1 MVKEI
6 ILNSTS
12 TQTRVAI
19 TEDGSL
25 VDFFVDYPENRRM
38 VGDIYLGRVARVLPG
53 IRAAFIDIGM
63 KHDAFLHFSDIGD
76 RTQQLQDMLGEDSE
90 DVDEEDETNGSD
102 KSVKKGNGQNKN
114 KSEQNSVP
122 MLHKG
127 QDILIQITKEPVN
140 NKGVRVTSS
149 ISLPGRFCVLLPYDN
164 KVGISKKIYDFR
176 ERKRLRYIA
185 RQIIPE
191 NYGLIIRT
199 VAQGQSE
206 EALKDDLNLL
216 MKTWR
221 EIESSAKSEAPPA
234 LIYQDLNTT
243 VSVMRDLFNADV
255 SKVFIDSKKLHKQIK
270 NYVNIVQPA
279 AAEKIEHFKSSQNI
293 FDAFNIEEQINTLM
307 GRKVPLPSGGYL
319 IIEHT
324 EAMVVIDVNSG
335 RYARS
340 KEQEL
345 NSLKTDLEASR
356 EIARQMRLRDV
367 GGIIVIDFI
376 DLEDEKNRKK
386 VYDEL
391 KKEFR
396 KDRAKVSILPMSEFG
411 LIQITRQ
418 RIRQNIVQAMKEV
431 CPVCL
436 GTGMLTKGSHLVYD
450 LENWL
455 RKLKQHSKERNIV
468 IRCHPSTALK
478 LREGKI
484 KSLTKLQFKYLT
496 KLTIEEDNNV
506 TPGSFRFFSKK
517 TGKEL
522 SKGFD

>member
-6 ILNSTS
+6 IINSTTS
-12 TQTRVAI
+12 QTRVAI

-38 VGDIYLGRVARVLPG
+38 VGDIYLGKVARVLPG

-90 DVDEEDETNGSD
+90 DVEDEEENGTPKNSYQ
-102 KSVKKGNGQNKN
+102 VKPQESKKPDQGNI
-114 KSEQNSVP
+114 P
-122 MLHKG
+122 MLRKG
-127 QDILIQITKEPVN
+127 QEILIQITKEPVN

-149 ISLPGRFCVLLPYDN
+149 VSLPGRFCVLLPYDN
-164 KVGISKKIYDFR
+164 KVGISKKIYEFR
-176 ERKRLRYIA
+176 ERKRLRSIA

-199 VAQGQSE
+199 VAAGQPE
-206 EALKDDLNLL
+206 ESLKEDLKLL
-216 MKTWR
+216 MKTWQ
-221 EIESSAKSEAPPA
+221 EIESSAKSETPPS

-243 VSVMRDLFNADV
+243 VSVMRDLFSSDV
-255 SKVFIDSKKLHKQIK
+255 SKVFIDSKKLFKQIK
-270 NYVNIVQPA
+270 NYVKIVEPA
-279 AAEKIEHFKSSQNI
+279 VADKIELFKSSQNI

-340 KEQEL
+340 KEQEQ

-436 GTGMLTKGSHLVYD
+436 GTGMLTKGSHLIYD

-455 RKLKQHSKERNIV
+455 RKFRTHSKERSI
-468 IRCHPSTALK
+468 IIKCHPSTALK
-478 LREGKI
+478 LKEGKV
-484 KSLTKLQFKYLT
+484 KSLTKLQIRYLT
-496 KLTIEEDNNV
+496 SIKIQEDESV
-506 TPGSFRFFSKK
+506 LPGSFRFYSKK

-522 SKGFD
+522 SKNFD